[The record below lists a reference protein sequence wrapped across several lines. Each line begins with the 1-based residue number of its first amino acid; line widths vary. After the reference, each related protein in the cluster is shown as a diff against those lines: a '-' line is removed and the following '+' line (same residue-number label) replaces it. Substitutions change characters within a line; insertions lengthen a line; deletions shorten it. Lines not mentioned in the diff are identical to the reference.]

1 MEVIDIKLPEGVKPT
16 YGFVTSDRKYAKD
29 LIDWVKDQNKS
40 KDNGVAK
47 YINSTNNIE
56 CILKDGTRL
65 IWVKPNDSARG
76 YRFAKV
82 WIDYV
87 TCDLEILK
95 NVILPKAIFA
105 DNEDI
110 KIVQSN
116 NQKDFSL
123 FELIDH
129 LTKFACVYGNI
140 KVYKYD
146 SEFDEEEINSISE
159 NNGEVVIGF

>member
-1 MEVIDIKLPEGVKPT
+1 M
-16 YGFVTSDRKYAKD
+16 
-29 LIDWVKDQNKS
+29 
-40 KDNGVAK
+40 
-47 YINSTNNIE
+47 
-56 CILKDGTRL
+56 
-65 IWVKPNDSARG
+65 
-76 YRFAKV
+76 
-82 WIDYV
+82 
-87 TCDLEILK
+87 
-95 NVILPKAIFA
+95 
-105 DNEDI
+105 
-110 KIVQSN
+110 VQSN